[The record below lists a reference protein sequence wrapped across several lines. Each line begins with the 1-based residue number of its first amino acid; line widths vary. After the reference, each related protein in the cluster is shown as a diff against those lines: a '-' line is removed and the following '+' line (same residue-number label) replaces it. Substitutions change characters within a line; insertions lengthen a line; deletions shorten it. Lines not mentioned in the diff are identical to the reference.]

1 MTHPRVTG
9 LGLGLHRDCVCRR
22 ALKGKAVPAV
32 LQGREGARV
41 SDSLQVLREPE
52 ALLPET
58 PSR

>member
-9 LGLGLHRDCVCRR
+9 LGLGLHMCRR

>member
-1 MTHPRVTG
+1 M
-9 LGLGLHRDCVCRR
+9 GLGLHRDCVCRR